1 MESLNKLTEEISD
14 SSDLSQEE
22 KIARLKEVIEKI
34 QALELAS
41 KEEDRRRRFAEFG
54 AAEAARRLIEEI
66 DKSDEL
72 SKEEKINEIKELL
85 QRIKAEDLVREEAPR
100 RDLIGF
106 QVANALRKMLQET
119 AQRKDLSEQEKKKE
133 FESVLRE
140 AREMKLESIQHMI
153 GIEKFKFDLHQLLKE
168 EKLLPEGKA
177 KFDLKLNECSIDGK
191 KLPKEIHRKILQ
203 LCEESIG
210 KKFGRDTKIILQLN
224 ENR

>member
-1 MESLNKLTEEISD
+1 
-14 SSDLSQEE
+14 
-22 KIARLKEVIEKI
+22 
-34 QALELAS
+34 
-41 KEEDRRRRFAEFG
+41 
-54 AAEAARRLIEEI
+54 
-66 DKSDEL
+66 
-72 SKEEKINEIKELL
+72 
-85 QRIKAEDLVREEAPR
+85 
-100 RDLIGF
+100 
-106 QVANALRKMLQET
+106 
-119 AQRKDLSEQEKKKE
+119 
-133 FESVLRE
+133 VLRA
-140 AREMKLESIQHMI
+140 AREMKLESIQQMI